1 MPPEPAALGRTCSS
15 SAAIISAMS
24 TFGPISIDPPAADAP
39 RTWRAACKMQQVAC
53 AMSGWAS
60 RLPNGSL
67 RRVRLCTP
75 AETTR
80 RDNRRGGVQPLLALR
95 SAGGRAAPAPARA
108 SRSESAR
115 PGPDLRLAQRP
126 IMIASGR
133 AQRALQISRAARLSH
148 TDTATAKY
156 ATKARDKVAQ
166 FQAPGFS
173 ESV

>member
-1 MPPEPAALGRTCSS
+1 MRHERLG
-15 SAAIISAMS
+15 
-24 TFGPISIDPPAADAP
+24 
-39 RTWRAACKMQQVAC
+39 V
-53 AMSGWAS
+53 
-60 RLPNGSL
+60 
-67 RRVRLCTP
+67 TP
-75 AETTR
+75 AVAERKTGSAVYARRNDAGGATTAESSPL
-80 RDNRRGGVQPLLALR
+80 VQPLLALR

-108 SRSESAR
+108 SRSDSAR